1 MDCSVTRLLWRS
13 LMPGKQF
20 DKLVLLGFNRFQ
32 WCNEEICH
40 AALITFAIHD
50 FYRYW
55 SHASHRHN
63 YNAAQCA
70 RAIAHFAT
78 TALDGSRGSIT
89 SSFVAKCRSLLTN
102 PA

>member
-1 MDCSVTRLLWRS
+1 
-13 LMPGKQF
+13 MPGKNF
-20 DKLVLLGFNRFQ
+20 DKLVLLGFNRYQ
-32 WCNEEICH
+32 WSNEEICH
-40 AALITFAIHD
+40 AALITFAIYE

-55 SHASHRHN
+55 GHSSRRHN
-63 YNAAQCA
+63 YNAAQGA

-89 SSFVAKCRSLLTN
+89 SNFITKCRNLLAN